1 MDTIQGKHFS
11 ITDPK
16 GVNTVIY
23 RIIETDKSLLNEF
36 PKYTVE
42 RLQSSEELRGDLKR
56 KTFFVDEPA
65 EEEDLVIISF
75 GQDRVVVNMGI
86 LEENKV
92 KISKKPMPIKFDTL
106 YSENEREY
114 RNFTREEKIKAV
126 KMVLVDKKSQM
137 EVERIVLGKKKCTGT
152 INRWIR
158 EYIQEGEE
166 NCFKKKKGLKKVE
179 ITENNVRYEI
189 LKKFNA
195 FLEKEIRTNSNL
207 SKNSKNNIQ

>member
-1 MDTIQGKHFS
+1 MT
-11 ITDPK
+11 
-16 GVNTVIY
+16 
-23 RIIETDKSLLNEF
+23 
-36 PKYTVE
+36 
-42 RLQSSEELRGDLKR
+42 
-56 KTFFVDEPA
+56 
-65 EEEDLVIISF
+65 
-75 GQDRVVVNMGI
+75 
-86 LEENKV
+86 
-92 KISKKPMPIKFDTL
+92 
-106 YSENEREY
+106 REY
-114 RNFTREEKIKAV
+114 RYFSREEKLKAI

-152 INRWIR
+152 LNRWIR

-207 SKNSKNNIQ
+207 SK